1 MSARVIHNIAPGDDP
16 EFVPFGKHI
25 ACVSA
30 TSWTDL
36 SVQLSQSADSSDTN
50 AWIAVGSALTA
61 NGIVTLN
68 GGLWLKA
75 VATGAGEGVVSC
87 RVAQTEL
94 NNVRF

>member
-16 EFVPFGKHI
+16 VFVPFGKHI

-30 TSWTDL
+30 TSWTNL
-36 SVQLSQSADSSDTN
+36 SVQLSQSADKSDAN
-50 AWIAVGSALTA
+50 AWINVGSAQTA

-68 GGLWLKA
+68 GGIWLRA
-75 VATGAGEGVVSC
+75 VKSGAGVGVVSC